1 MDKILLFIADKNSQR
16 PLCGHFIVYK
26 NSLHI
31 YTYVYMSTSVHTHI
45 CEDIHRYEYA

>member
-1 MDKILLFIADKNSQR
+1 MVKMLLIIADENSQR

-26 NSLHI
+26 NLLHI

-45 CEDIHRYEYA
+45 CVDIHRCEYA